1 MISRLILVQNVLRD
15 LIQQKRI
22 CNKCG
27 GVAKSAIFSQ
37 KCIIIMYIMYYVYVL
52 CIHINRTMTESDKLK
67 LNMYTLRFLFR

>member
-27 GVAKSAIFSQ
+27 GVGKSANFFT
-37 KCIIIMYIMYYVYVL
+37 KMYHYYFQ

-67 LNMYTLRFLFR
+67 LNMYTARQMLDGR